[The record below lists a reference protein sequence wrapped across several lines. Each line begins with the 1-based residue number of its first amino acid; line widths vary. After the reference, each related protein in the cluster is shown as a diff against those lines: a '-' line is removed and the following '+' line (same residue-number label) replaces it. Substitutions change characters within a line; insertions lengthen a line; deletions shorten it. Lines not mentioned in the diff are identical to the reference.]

1 MKLKT
6 RWLALAML
14 PWIASCGTVGSAE
27 ASFCQIARPI
37 YISKADD
44 ITPATEQKYLIKT
57 V

>member
-1 MKLKT
+1 
-6 RWLALAML
+6 ML